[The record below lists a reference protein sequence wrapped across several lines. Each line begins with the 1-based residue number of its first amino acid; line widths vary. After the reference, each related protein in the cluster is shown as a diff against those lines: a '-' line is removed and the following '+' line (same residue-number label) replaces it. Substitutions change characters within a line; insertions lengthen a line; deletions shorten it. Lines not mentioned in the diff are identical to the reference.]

1 MKRTLPIFLLTA
13 LFALFG
19 APPAHAVK
27 GRPSVIS
34 FSDANSDRNIYAF
47 VKGDN
52 GHLVSNSFDGT
63 SWTWTDH
70 GLPEG
75 VASIS
80 NPKAVTYIDSSGNHR
95 IYVFVV
101 DSTGHLAIRFYK
113 GPSYGWQWSKQGG
126 PWISARSMS
135 ATTYLDDSG
144 VLHLYAFAFSTTSGG
159 AVPYK
164 LVKHYWNG
172 SAWGWSDMGN
182 YGGLPYNSVS
192 FTETTTYSGNDGR
205 RRLDVFCAAG
215 DNQALLR
222 HSLVEQ
228 SWSMS
233 NLGALVDLT
242 NASSVNYTDTS
253 GYRKVDTFVRHLDYE
268 TIWDRAAGGWSEIGK
283 PAGVSYSQQGLISA
297 TAYHPIGSY
306 PRINVFVEWEKRL
319 YLRAWINSS
328 WQPWVD
334 LGRPSG
340 ASTSTTDGVKNTT
353 AITYQDSYLTPQHTW
368 VFMTG
373 AQDDHLY
380 VNFWNGSSWQW
391 YDRGNP

>member
-1 MKRTLPIFLLTA
+1 MKKTLSISFLTA

-19 APPAHAVK
+19 ALPAHAVK
-27 GRPSVIS
+27 GRPSAIT
-34 FSDANSDRNIYAF
+34 FSDASSARKIYAF

-52 GHLVSNSFDGT
+52 GHLLSNDFNGT

-75 VASIS
+75 VGSIN
-80 NPKAVTYIDSSGNHR
+80 NPKAVTYVDGSGNRR

-126 PWISARSMS
+126 PWISGQTLS

-144 VLHLYAFAFSTTSGG
+144 TLHLYAFAFSTNSGG
-159 AVPYK
+159 AVPFK
-164 LVKHYWNG
+164 LVQHFWNG
-172 SAWGWSDMGN
+172 STWGWSDMGN
-182 YGGLPYNSVS
+182 YAGLPYNSVS
-192 FTETTTYSGNDGR
+192 FTETTTYTGNDGR
-205 RRLDVFCAAG
+205 HRLDVFCVAG
-215 DNQALLR
+215 DDQMLLR
-222 HSLVEQ
+222 HSLVDQ

-233 NLGALVDLT
+233 NLGNGADFT
-242 NASSVNYTDTS
+242 NASSVNYTDSS
-253 GYRKVDTFVRHLDYE
+253 GYRKVDTFVRHPEYE
-268 TIWDRAAGGWSEIGK
+268 TIWDRGAGGWGEIGK

-297 TAYHPIGSY
+297 TTYHPVGGY
-306 PRINVFVEWEKRL
+306 PRINVFVEWEKHL
-319 YLRAWINSS
+319 YLRAWLNNS
-328 WQPWVD
+328 WQPWLD

-340 ASTSTTDGVKNTT
+340 ASTSFTDGVKNTT
-353 AITYQDSYLTPQHTW
+353 AITYQVSDIPVQHTW

-373 AQDDHLY
+373 AQDDRLY